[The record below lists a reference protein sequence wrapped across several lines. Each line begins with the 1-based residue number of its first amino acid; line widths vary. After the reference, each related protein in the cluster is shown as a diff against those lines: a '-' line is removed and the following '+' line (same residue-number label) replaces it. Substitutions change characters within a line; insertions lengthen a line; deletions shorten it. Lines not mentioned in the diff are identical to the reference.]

1 MDNMGYPKLELG
13 LSAMPKDHLA
23 DCLAYNNLKVCLC
36 FFPLFFRSVEY
47 FCLPCYFIVLLCCY
61 QGLILSNALKVQKD
75 VEDES
80 TRIAFGN
87 LRSEAIYL
95 RHQPF
100 EKDKILLYLIEKL
113 KKSQAD
119 LVAFCKADQK
129 ISKLEKEKEADAKRI
144 ADL

>member
-1 MDNMGYPKLELG
+1 M
-13 LSAMPKDHLA
+13 
-23 DCLAYNNLKVCLC
+23 
-36 FFPLFFRSVEY
+36 LFSFIFQSVEY
-47 FCLPCYFIVLLCCY
+47 FCLPCHFIVLLCCY

-113 KKSQAD
+113 KKSEAD
-119 LVAFCKADQK
+119 LTTFC
-129 ISKLEKEKEADAKRI
+129 
-144 ADL
+144 